1 MVGGGYAGGVDDEE
15 AAPLLGSGKAAW
27 EPTAAEKPRFLDAL
41 GPVASTLLCLPVLV
55 AH

>member
-1 MVGGGYAGGVDDEE
+1 MVGGGYASGGDEE
-15 AAPLLGSGKAAW
+15 AAPLLGAGKAAR
-27 EPTAAEKPRFLDAL
+27 EPAAAEKPRFLDAL